1 MSKSF
6 IFFLHA
12 ENFGLRKPCSSEI
25 VPNPIR
31 NVHSGAKSMQRLGE
45 RERAC
50 VYFYISLPLISFFL
64 SPVPSL
70 FVIPFA
76 RAFFFFPA
84 RAAMVFIDVRCQRHQ
99 SRSRSSMPAPK
110 AVERRASEYYC
121 SCCLLVESSSGFF
134 CRIAWNTHT
143 FSRVRLSYLVSVRL
157 RSIFF

>member
-76 RAFFFFPA
+76 RAFFFFP
-84 RAAMVFIDVRCQRHQ
+84 RAPQWSLSTCDASATKVAHGARCQRQ
-99 SRSRSSMPAPK
+99 K
-110 AVERRASEYYC
+110 
-121 SCCLLVESSSGFF
+121 LLKEE
-134 CRIAWNTHT
+134 
-143 FSRVRLSYLVSVRL
+143 LVSIIVPAVCSLNPARDFSAGSPGTRTPSVVSGCHIWSL
-157 RSIFF
+157 